1 MEALF
6 AELYNNAYTLVVIW
20 FTLVTV
26 IFLALVVR
34 YTFGVG
40 FSEENPNPYQKET
53 FAMPRGVFRGFL
65 TLSLLFVVSLI
76 EVANMTLPFLDDNG
90 SVILP
95 ETRHPE
101 LLVAFQMMLAF
112 YFGSKVLHHV
122 TSADERKSK
131 EIATSIAQETK
142 AKSELEESGSVG

>member
-1 MEALF
+1 
-6 AELYNNAYTLVVIW
+6 
-20 FTLVTV
+20 
-26 IFLALVVR
+26 
-34 YTFGVG
+34 
-40 FSEENPNPYQKET
+40 
-53 FAMPRGVFRGFL
+53 MPRGVFRGFL

-76 EVANMTLPFLDDNG
+76 EVANMTLPILDDSG
-90 SVILP
+90 AVLLP

-131 EIATSIAQETK
+131 EIATSIAQETQNK
-142 AKSELEESGSVG
+142 GELEESGSVG